1 MQPSVPGY
9 RFQPRPDQRPGL
21 GIYNDAG
28 EEVPLAEFLQAQR
41 NYWQSQAR
49 ARSATPQPSRGG
61 GVRSRPNNVTP
72 SLIGGA

>member
-9 RFQPRPDQRPGL
+9 RFQPRPNQRSVL

-61 GVRSRPNNVTP
+61 GVRSRANNLTS